1 MSPGADVLGIFPP
14 AVVIEVK
21 ALACE
26 IPHKIGI
33 PLSRLSISELKREVV
48 KRGIIASVSGMT
60 LWRWLAQDAIKPWRY
75 RSWIFPRD
83 PDFSYKAE
91 RILDLYEGLWEG
103 KPLGKKD
110 YVISA
115 DEKTS
120 IQARKRKHYSLKP
133 EPGHV
138 MRIEHE
144 YIRKGAWTYLAA
156 WDTKRAKIF
165 GRLEAKNGIGP
176 FDRLV
181 SQVMSKEP
189 YLSAQRV
196 FWIMDNCSCHR
207 GEKSVKRLQEKWP
220 NIVVVHLPIHASWLN
235 QIEIYFSVVTRKVL
249 TPNDFSSLA
258 EVEDRIFSFQERY
271 QEVARPFEWKF
282 TRTDMDRL
290 FAKLKCNERIIE
302 RKLVAACC

>member
-83 PDFSYKAE
+83 PDFSYKAGKV
-91 RILDLYEGLWEG
+91 LDLYEGLWEG
-103 KPLGKKD
+103 KPLSGKD

-120 IQARKRKHYSLKP
+120 IQARKRKHYTLAP
-133 EPGHV
+133 GPGHV
-138 MRIEHE
+138 MRIEHQ

-181 SQVMSKEP
+181 GQVMSKEP
-189 YLSAQRV
+189 YASAQRV